1 MTSNGVPIVHS
12 SYRKAHTDNEM
23 NIGLNI
29 YIYKPVLG
37 ILFLLTCKIEIRI
50 FFKVINSTY
59 SSSRRQGDAF
69 QKKVLGCSN
78 KKTMVKN
85 ILTERFKVT

>member
-29 YIYKPVLG
+29 YKPILG
-37 ILFLLTCKIEIRI
+37 ILFLLTCKNEIRI
-50 FFKVINSTY
+50 LFKVINSTY